1 MFAIVSKNTKFK
13 KLAKVKGGDQNGKY
27 LVLKP
32 HKYKIDDLPQRF
44 IKTLNPQQIDELSEA
59 IDTQFEPM
67 DDFMKEIYYD
77 SLKEF
82 EKIKHKGIRLSSG
95 KFEPLL
101 DHTRYERFY
110 VAGASGSGKTYY
122 STKLVEQ
129 YLKKHKREDNDF
141 VMVSGVAPSEKL
153 EEMFPNVIDPA
164 DVYNEGLPADAIHD
178 SIILFDDVLSIP
190 DRRVKNAVLSSINH
204 LVETNRHSHT
214 TVIVI
219 NHLLSSAHETRKL
232 LNEATTIVFFPKA
245 SAKHSIVNYL
255 KAYEHMSAD
264 MIRRIVNLPTRAV
277 SLYKGIDNPYILFER
292 GAFLL

>member
-1 MFAIVSKNTKFK
+1 MFAIVSKNTRYK
-13 KLAKVKGGDQNGKY
+13 KLAKIKGGEQNGKY

-32 HKYKIDDLPQRF
+32 YKYKIDDLP
-44 IKTLNPQQIDELSEA
+44 KTFVNRLDKNQQDILSEA

-67 DDFMKEIYYD
+67 DEYMKEIYYD
-77 SLKEF
+77 ALKEF
-82 EKIKHKGIRLSSG
+82 EKLKHKGIRLNSG

-101 DHTRYERFY
+101 DHTRYERYY

-129 YLKKHKREDNDF
+129 YLKKHKKQDNDF

-153 EEMFPNVIDPA
+153 EELMPNMVDPS
-164 DVYNEGLPADAIHD
+164 DVYNEGLSEDAIRD
-178 SIILFDDVLSIP
+178 SIVMFDDVLSIP
-190 DRRVKNAVLSSINH
+190 EKRVKNAVLGSINH
-204 LVETNRHSHT
+204 MIETNRHTRT

-255 KAYEHMSAD
+255 KAYEHMDSD

-277 SLYKGIDNPYILFER
+277 SLYKGIDNPYILYDK